1 MTFKFSMHYIRNIYI
16 FFSFLAL
23 TIFFFSTTEL
33 KANTYEINN
42 IEISKPFENNFDK
55 SEVIDFGFKKAFF
68 ELIYLLIKSSDYTK
82 IENVKLNQ
90 IKGMIESFSIQEERF
105 IDQIYYVNLGV
116 TFNKRKIFNFLEKKN
131 IRPSQIKNETFL
143 FVPIIIDEN
152 INEIKIFSN
161 NPIYENWN
169 TESKKY
175 ELINYLLPT
184 EDLEDYN
191 LIKDKLDVIE
201 TYSFD
206 EITKKYFLNHSIISL
221 LFKSKN
227 EIRILTKIY
236 SNKKEIIKNDSFKD
250 IDLENNDNLN
260 FLIKNLKASYEDT
273 WKKLNEINTS
283 IKLPL
288 VVKMKNFDFEKTTDF
303 EGLLQEIELVNN
315 YFVQKID
322 KEFIFYEILFNGTVQ
337 SFINIMKNKNYN
349 LNTQKKIWTI
359 E

>member
-1 MTFKFSMHYIRNIYI
+1 M
-16 FFSFLAL
+16 
-23 TIFFFSTTEL
+23 
-33 KANTYEINN
+33 
-42 IEISKPFENNFDK
+42 
-55 SEVIDFGFKKAFF
+55 
-68 ELIYLLIKSSDYTK
+68 
-82 IENVKLNQ
+82 
-90 IKGMIESFSIQEERF
+90 
-105 IDQIYYVNLGV
+105 
-116 TFNKRKIFNFLEKKN
+116 
-131 IRPSQIKNETFL
+131 
-143 FVPIIIDEN
+143 
-152 INEIKIFSN
+152 
-161 NPIYENWN
+161 
-169 TESKKY
+169 
-175 ELINYLLPT
+175 INYLLPT

-260 FLIKNLKASYEDT
+260 FLIKNLKVSYEDT

-288 VVKMKNFDFEKTTDF
+288 VVKMKNYDFEKTTDF